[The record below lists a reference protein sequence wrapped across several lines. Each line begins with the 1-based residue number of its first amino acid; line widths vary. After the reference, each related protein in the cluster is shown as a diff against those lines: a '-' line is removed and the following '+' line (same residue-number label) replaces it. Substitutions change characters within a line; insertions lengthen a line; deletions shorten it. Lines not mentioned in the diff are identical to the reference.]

1 MNRTWE
7 LSAHGGTGSCW
18 LSSQYALFEW
28 PSLANSCFVE
38 SVSEFVWA
46 IDLMSPRIF
55 EIIPL
60 LPFYLLPPHLQCRKW
75 IRQYQTCH
83 TSWSLLCSSKD
94 LEAAISKLTKKRGKI
109 CTQHCA
115 PSNKNIC
122 PIQPIKHPF
131 CKGLPIVLELGQ
143 WSHDASAAWGLC
155 VLCKHARN
163 LFLMQGKC

>member
-28 PSLANSCFVE
+28 LSLVNSCFVE

-94 LEAAISKLTKKRGKI
+94 LEAAISKLTKSAGRYVPNTAPPATRTFVQSNPLNIPFVKVCQLFWNSDNDPTMLRPLGDSACCVSTQGI
-109 CTQHCA
+109 C
-115 PSNKNIC
+115 
-122 PIQPIKHPF
+122 F
-131 CKGLPIVLELGQ
+131 
-143 WSHDASAAWGLC
+143 
-155 VLCKHARN
+155 
-163 LFLMQGKC
+163 